1 MGFDVDLFSEM
12 PCDLDGPTFSAPWEA
27 QAFAMAVRLHEAG
40 VFEWTEWAVVLS
52 SEIER
57 AQRNGDPDLGD
68 TYYLHWLNAL
78 EALAAEKGLVGLSEL
93 ATRKEAWRDAYRA
106 TPHGQPVTL

>member
-57 AQRNGDPDLGD
+57 AQRIVSAFEAAQVRGDGRVELDGLLVETPIYRNARQLLKRAKELG
-68 TYYLHWLNAL
+68 
-78 EALAAEKGLVGLSEL
+78 VI
-93 ATRKEAWRDAYRA
+93 
-106 TPHGQPVTL
+106 